1 LEKELADQ
9 KKLQGESDGTS
20 FKPRTRPGESNPEV
34 SKIED
39 KKSKVEK
46 LQREKLDRFL
56 PLQ

>member
-34 SKIED
+34 SKLEV
-39 KKSKVEK
+39 SKVEK